1 MTASIEIL
9 HDPRLARLANG
20 LRMDE
25 RHEVLP
31 DGEWIRAVRRH
42 VGMDDLFVYH
52 HRETGAF
59 VLCQWLS
66 HEPRF
71 CQELETMPAPPDRG
85 GWIPMKI
92 LELRCKPASYHHDII
107 RRQILRS
114 RSQRKAARRD
124 SLEQRN
130 EASRWLH
137 RQGKDA
143 AAAMLQQGDF
153 VGEAEGG
160 ERLEAMKDMLNASAT
175 NRLITY

>member
-1 MTASIEIL
+1 MSVEIEIL
-9 HDPRLARLANG
+9 RDPRLARLMNG

-31 DGEWIRAVRRH
+31 DGEWIRAVRRR

-59 VLCQWLS
+59 VLAQWLCR
-66 HEPRF
+66 EPRF

-85 GWIPMKI
+85 GWIPLK
-92 LELRCKPASYHHDII
+92 LLDLRLKPASYHHDII
-107 RRQILRS
+107 RRQILNSRS
-114 RSQRKAARRD
+114 RRKADRRD

-130 EASRWLH
+130 EASRWLQ

-160 ERLEAMKDMLNASAT
+160 ERLEAMKDMLNASANSRT
-175 NRLITY
+175 ITY